1 MVRFLLL
8 LAVAA
13 CAPRVAV
20 RVEGHHAVDL
30 EQPTVAVATHD
41 RACQPSADALVDSL
55 WSHGLEVDPHADLRL
70 HVLTCGDDLQ
80 LGIEEVSGLS
90 DTDRRTRALARAHTV
105 VVVTDRH
112 GVRAHLLGSGRHEAH
127 RDGQS
132 MLGWQKQSVN
142 EARRHAANDL
152 VEQLA
157 PGDLTVDRKVWPR
170 APEGSARELTTQAVL
185 AEQRGDLQE
194 ALLWAL
200 AAHDQRPTW
209 RTARYLTD
217 LRRRLS
223 SSL

>member
-1 MVRFLLL
+1 MARFLLVL
-8 LAVAA
+8 LAAA

-20 RVEGHHAVDL
+20 RVEGHHAVDIA
-30 EQPTVAVATHD
+30 QPTVAVATVD
-41 RACQPSADALVDSL
+41 RSCQPAADALVDAL
-55 WSHGLEVDPHADLRL
+55 WSHGLQVDPSADLRL
-70 HVLTCGDDLQ
+70 AVLACGDDLQ
-80 LGIEEVSGLS
+80 LGVEEIRVASG
-90 DTDRRTRALARAHTV
+90 TDRRTAALARAHAILV
-105 VVVTDRH
+105 VSD
-112 GVRAHLLGSGRHEAH
+112 GSGLRAHLLGSGRHEAH
-127 RDGQS
+127 RDGQP

-170 APEGSARELTTQAVL
+170 APEGSARELTTLAVR